1 MFYILHL
8 LYNSELK
15 MQYFEKLES
24 LEIALTGLFVL
35 HHLSHNLSFEQSKI
49 KSFQFV
55 FFMKHLS

>member
-1 MFYILHL
+1 
-8 LYNSELK
+8 
-15 MQYFEKLES
+15 MQYFEKLDS
-24 LEIALTGLFVL
+24 LEIALTGLFVV